1 MATPVSIFGD
11 DSDTAADYETKEEMI
26 QFGPSAPPSNENDI
40 IPLLDGNGNPLDLRI
55 ISNERSQ
62 CCSCLSCCWKPSLKK
77 YVFWGLVDIV

>member
-11 DSDTAADYETKEEMI
+11 DSDTAADYGTKEEMI

-62 CCSCLSCCWKPSLKK
+62 WCSCLSCCWKPSLKK